1 MAFSGWRAT
10 SWAPRTAH
18 GSRITRRIA
27 SMALWQ
33 SIILAVVCTYLG
45 IGVVCA
51 LMTWACCRAASESDR
66 FHDLL

>member
-1 MAFSGWRAT
+1 
-10 SWAPRTAH
+10 
-18 GSRITRRIA
+18 
-27 SMALWQ
+27 MALWQ